1 MFCNNC
7 GNQLQDGQRFCSK
20 CGKEHA
26 PAEAITCPACGSTV
40 DAGAK
45 FCNHCGAPVQ
55 GEEKEFCPHC
65 GRPMQ
70 ENTSSGRVQ
79 TKITQ
84 LLGNKLAPNA
94 SPEVKALAIKHAILA
109 GLFILILIF
118 TFIPM
123 LQLKLPFPVFQGDKE
138 VTEIHICAGNI
149 LSDDEKEFMEYFID
163 DDEIDAL
170 AVYSGVNTFICI
182 VAFGLAAFSAIYPL
196 IKQNVSKR
204 RGLVY
209 PFIVSIFTVVIVLE
223 NYLFSKMIIK
233 QDAYDR
239 FDLSFTFGGILLLL
253 LGIAA
258 FVLCIM
264 IVRQNHR
271 LPENTDM

>member
-7 GNQLQDGQRFCSK
+7 GNRMQDGQRFCSK
-20 CGKEHA
+20 CGKEYA
-26 PAEAITCPACGSTV
+26 PAEAVTCPACGSTV

-45 FCNHCGAPVQ
+45 FCNNCGAPVQ
-55 GEEKEFCPHC
+55 GEEKKFCPHC

-70 ENTSSGRVQ
+70 ENTSSNRVQ

-94 SPEVKALAIKHAILA
+94 SSDVRALAIKHVILTGIFA
-109 GLFILILIF
+109 LILIF
-118 TFIPM
+118 AFIPSF
-123 LQLKLPFPVFQGDKE
+123 QIKIPFRASLGNKE
-138 VTEIHICAGNI
+138 VTKINISAGHI
-149 LSDDEKEFMEYFID
+149 LSDDEKELMEYFID
-163 DDEIDAL
+163 DDEIKNL
-170 AVYSGVNTFICI
+170 NIHYRISTFTCI
-182 VAFGLAAFSAIYPL
+182 VAFGLAAFSTLYPL
-196 IKQNVSKR
+196 ISQKISKR

-209 PFIVSIFTVVIVLE
+209 PFIASIYTVVFILE
-223 NYLFSKMIIK
+223 NYLFSKIIIK
-233 QDAYDR
+233 EDPYNQLTID
-239 FDLSFTFGGILLLL
+239 FTLGGYSLIL

-271 LPENTDM
+271 LPENTDT